1 MSNNEPTS
9 LAQLQQS
16 ATLAPRNDVP
26 MSLTT
31 GGGFDQL
38 QRVAKALCASTLVP
52 VQYRAFAEVKER
64 GKVTGYTPNPA
75 GLPNCIVALNMAT
88 RMNADPLLVM
98 QNLHIIEGRPSW
110 SSPFIIAAINHC
122 GRFSP
127 LRFELSEPG
136 ELVEVSYQA
145 TEWID
150 NRKTEQTRKVKVR
163 HQTCRAWVIEKET
176 GERLDGPTVSI
187 QMAIDEAWLTKKGS
201 KWQTMPEVMLRYRA
215 ASLFGRLYAPELLMG
230 LQSQEEA
237 EDIAA
242 HQAREIQGS
251 RLEPVTVDDL
261 RDREPQPPAILDE
274 GEEIEEAPEAQ
285 AAPEKAKRT
294 RKPKAEQV
302 NTETGEI
309 TEAKGDVKVIDEQNQ
324 NDDTAPVS
332 EETTEQPSLDN
343 LSWE

>member
-1 MSNNEPTS
+1 MSESTS
-9 LAQLQQS
+9 LQDLQQR
-16 ATLAPRNDVP
+16 TLAPRNDAP

-31 GGGFDQL
+31 GAGFDQL

-52 VQYRAFAEVKER
+52 VQYRAFVEKKER
-64 GKVTGYTPNPA
+64 GKVIGYDPNPA
-75 GLPNCIVALNMAT
+75 GLPNCIVALNMAQ

-136 ELVEVSYQA
+136 EPVEVTYTASAWRNNQ
-145 TEWID
+145 
-150 NRKTEQTRKVKVR
+150 KTEEQRKVKVR

-187 QMAIDEAWLTKKGS
+187 QMAIDEAWLTKNGS

-242 HQAREIQGS
+242 NQAREVQGD
-251 RLEPVTVDDL
+251 RLRSVDLDDL
-261 RDREPQPPAILDE
+261 RDREPEPPAIFEQADE
-274 GEEIEEAPEAQ
+274 AEPEAVT
-285 AAPEKAKRT
+285 ET
-294 RKPKAEQV
+294 V
-302 NTETGEI
+302 NTQTGEI
-309 TEAKGDVKVIDEQNQ
+309 KAEPVKRERKPRNQKDGEVI
-324 NDDTAPVS
+324 DTAPS
-332 EETTEQPSLDN
+332 QNDTPEQAEAEPEQAPETGKLDGLN
-343 LSWE
+343 WD